1 MNTMTINGQPAP
13 LPDDPDA
20 LLIEVV
26 RDALDLTGTKL
37 VCGAGVCGACTV
49 LVDGAPVVSCL
60 MPARA
65 AAGKAIT
72 TVEGIGAAK
81 LHPVQKA
88 FMAHDALQCGFCT
101 PGFIV
106 EAAAFHDR
114 WRAVKGTATP
124 SREEI
129 GAALSGH
136 LCRCGAYDGIFRAVA
151 DACAGRFDNDTI
163 AAPPRMEA
171 HDKVTG
177 AAKYTVDIRHDGQLE
192 GVILRSALAHARIG
206 ELDLAAARAI
216 PGVGAVISLLDDDR
230 VVRFVGAPIAA
241 VAAKDRKTALAAIA
255 AIRIDSEKLPAA
267 VGLEEARKANAPV
280 VFEKPDRKKA
290 GNVSEGGGSP
300 APWKGNIRGPSAA
313 FSKKPKQVQSW
324 VADAQQA
331 NNPLLVEGTFRT
343 GTQSH
348 ACLEPHAAVARF
360 DGDVLT
366 VHASTQAVF
375 HLMELIAKR
384 FKLDHDKVRVI
395 ADHVGGGFGSK
406 ASLGMETIAAIE
418 LARAAKAPVRIAY
431 DRHEELSVTGYR
443 PAAEVKIALL
453 PSAQG
458 ELKALSL
465 TAHADTGAATNSTI
479 AALARLIYPAEAKA
493 LADYDVISNL
503 PPGAAFRGPGGPP
516 MAFALE
522 QAIDEAALRMNADP
536 IALRK
541 RWDPDP
547 NRQRLYDWAMGLELW
562 RNRKP
567 ASAQTGRYRRGVGVA
582 TGYWLYL
589 WQPGSKV
596 EVAIK
601 GGRLVAS
608 TATQDIGTGTR
619 SVIANTVAREFGLE
633 PHEVEVR
640 IGDSRLPEGPGSGG
654 SRVTA
659 SVVPPTL
666 LAIGKLKAAIE
677 THAKRKPVPGS
688 NAPWRELLAAS
699 PDLAAASER
708 PEDSKQMAPGI
719 QSPLKQVGLLGWI
732 FGFMMRR
739 FSNLAIGAGVPSS
752 VQVIEVEVDTWLGHV
767 RVVSVH
773 TGIAVGKIA
782 APALAH
788 SQAAGSVIQ
797 GIGYALY
804 EAREIDSVT
813 GDILSGGMEDYRIPG
828 IADTPAIDVHF
839 DEGGF
844 GHVLGGSV
852 GIGEVA
858 TVPTSPAIANAV
870 CNATGIRLTELPIR
884 PDRLIAALKG
894 RAAA

>member
-1 MNTMTINGQPAP
+1 MSTMTINGKLAS

-20 LLIEVV
+20 LLIDVV
-26 RDALDLTGTKL
+26 RDSLDLTGTKL
-37 VCGAGVCGACTV
+37 ACGAGVCGACTV
-49 LVDGAPVVSCL
+49 LVDGVPAVSCL
-60 MPARA
+60 MPASA
-65 AAGKAIT
+65 AADKSIT
-72 TVEGIGAAK
+72 SVEGIGGAT

-106 EAAAFHDR
+106 EAAAFHDG
-114 WRAVKGTATP
+114 WRAARGTATP

-151 DACAGRFDNDTI
+151 DACAGRFDGNEI
-163 AAPPRMEA
+163 LPPRLEA
-171 HDKVTG
+171 RDKVTG

-192 GVILRSALAHARIG
+192 GVILRSQQAHARIG
-206 ELDLAAARAI
+206 EFDLAAARAI
-216 PGVGAVISLLDDDR
+216 EGVGAVVSLLGDDR
-230 VVRFVGAPIAA
+230 IVRYVGEPIAA
-241 VAAKDRKTALAAIA
+241 VAARDRKTALAAIS
-255 AIRIDSEKLPAA
+255 AIHFNSERLPSA
-267 VGLEEARKANAPV
+267 VGLDEARKPDAAV
-280 VFEKPDRKKA
+280 VFEKSARKKA
-290 GNVSEGGGSP
+290 GNVSEGAGAP
-300 APWKGNIRGPSAA
+300 ASWNGNIRGPSAA
-313 FSKKPKQVQSW
+313 FSKKPKKARSW
-324 VADAQQA
+324 VDDARAA

-343 GTQSH
+343 ATQQH

-360 DGDVLT
+360 DGDRLT
-366 VHASTQAVF
+366 VHVSTQAVF
-375 HLMELIAKR
+375 HVMELIAKR

-418 LARAAKAPVRIAY
+418 LARAAGAPVRIAF

-443 PAAEVKIALL
+443 PAAEMKIALL
-453 PSAQG
+453 PSEQG

-493 LADYDVISNL
+493 LADFDVVSNL
-503 PPGAAFRGPGGPP
+503 PAGAPFRGPGGPP
-516 MAFALE
+516 VAFALE
-522 QAIDEAALRMNADP
+522 QAIDEAALRMKVDP

-547 NRQRLYDWAMGLELW
+547 NRQRLYDWAMGLDLW
-562 RNRKP
+562 RGRKT
-567 ASAQTGRYRRGVGVA
+567 AATQGGRYRRGVGVA

-596 EVAIK
+596 EVAVK
-601 GGRLVAS
+601 GGRLIAS

-619 SVIANTVAREFGLE
+619 TVIANTIAHEFGLE

-659 SVVPPTL
+659 SVIPPIL
-666 LAIGKLKAAIE
+666 LAVQQLKHAIQRN
-677 THAKRKPVPGS
+677 AKRQPVPGS
-688 NAPWRELLAAS
+688 NAPWRELLAAA
-699 PDLAAASER
+699 PDLSASATR
-708 PEDSKQMAPGI
+708 PEDGKPTAPGI
-719 QSPLKQVGLLGWI
+719 RSPLREAGFMGMI
-732 FGFMMRR
+732 FGWMMRR
-739 FSNLAIGAGVPSS
+739 FSNIVVGAGVPSS
-752 VQVIEVEVDTWLGHV
+752 VQIVEVEVDTWLGHV
-767 RVVSVH
+767 RVVNVH

-782 APALAH
+782 APALAR
-788 SQAAGSVIQ
+788 SQAAGAVIQ
-797 GIGYALY
+797 GVGYALY
-804 EAREIDSVT
+804 EAREIDSRT
-813 GDILSGGMEDYRIPG
+813 GDVLSGGMEDYRIPG
-828 IADTPAIDVHF
+828 IADTPVIDVHF
-839 DEGGF
+839 DEAGF
-844 GHVLGGSV
+844 EHVAGGSV

-858 TVPTSPAIANAV
+858 TVPTSPAIANAIY
-870 CNATGIRLTELPIR
+870 NAIGVRPDELPIR
-884 PDRLIAALKG
+884 PDRLVAALKG

>member
-1 MNTMTINGQPAP
+1 MSTMTINGRPAP

-65 AAGKAIT
+65 AADRTVT
-72 TVEGIGAAK
+72 TVEGVGAAR

-106 EAAAFHDR
+106 EAAAFHDG
-114 WRAVKGTATP
+114 WRAANGTALP
-124 SREEI
+124 SREQI
-129 GAALSGH
+129 GEALSGH

-151 DACAGRFDNDTI
+151 DACAGRFDGGEV
-163 AAPPRMEA
+163 APPRMEA
-171 HDKVTG
+171 RDKVTG
-177 AAKYTVDIRHDGQLE
+177 AAKYTVDIRHEGQLE
-192 GVILRSALAHARIG
+192 GVILRSRLAHARIG
-206 ELDLAAARAI
+206 ELDFAAARAV
-216 PGVGAVISLLDDDR
+216 PGVGAVISLIGDDR
-230 VVRFVGAPIAA
+230 IVRFVGDPIAA
-241 VAAKDRKTALAAIA
+241 VAAKDRRTALAAIA
-255 AIRIDSEKLPAA
+255 AIKFTSERLPSA
-267 VGLEEARKANAPV
+267 VGLDQARKPGAPV
-280 VFEKPDRKKA
+280 VFEKSARKKA
-290 GNVSEGGGSP
+290 GNVSEGNAAP
-300 APWKGNIRGPSAA
+300 ATWNGNIRGPSAA
-313 FSKKPKQVQSW
+313 FSRKPRKVRSW
-324 VADAQQA
+324 VDSAREEK
-331 NNPLLVEGTFRT
+331 NPLLVEGAFRT
-343 GTQSH
+343 GTQLH

-360 DGDVLT
+360 DGDRLT
-366 VHASTQAVF
+366 VHASTQSVF

-384 FKLDHDKVRVI
+384 YKLGHDKVRVI

-418 LARAAKAPVRIAY
+418 LARAAGAPVRVAV

-465 TAHADTGAATNSTI
+465 VAHADTGAAINSTI
-479 AALARLIYPAEAKA
+479 AALARLIYPADAKE
-493 LADYDVISNL
+493 LADFDVISNL
-503 PPGAAFRGPGGPP
+503 APGAPFRGPGGPP

-522 QAIDEAALRMNADP
+522 QAIDEAALRMNVDP

-547 NRQRLYDWAMGLELW
+547 NRLRLYDWALGLDLW
-562 RNRKP
+562 RNRRL
-567 ASAQTGRYRRGVGVA
+567 AAAQSGRYRRGVGVA

-589 WQPGSKV
+589 WQPGVKV
-596 EVAIK
+596 EVAVK
-601 GGRLVAS
+601 GGRLIAS

-640 IGDSRLPEGPGSGG
+640 LGDSGLPEGPGSGG

-659 SVVPPTL
+659 SVVPPIL
-666 LAIGKLKAAIE
+666 LAVQKLKAAIE
-677 THAKRKPVPGS
+677 QNARRKPVPGS
-688 NAPWRELLAAS
+688 NAPWRELLAAA
-699 PDLAAASER
+699 PDLSASAVR
-708 PEDSKQMAPGI
+708 PEDSRQMAPGI
-719 QSPLKQVGLLGWI
+719 RSPLKEAGFIGMI
-732 FGFMMRR
+732 FGWMMRR

-752 VQVIEVEVDTWLGHV
+752 VQVVEVEVDTWLGHV
-767 RVVSVH
+767 RVVHVH
-773 TGIAVGKIA
+773 TGIAVGRIA
-782 APALAH
+782 APALAR
-788 SQAAGSVIQ
+788 SQATGAVIQ
-797 GIGYALY
+797 GIGYALH
-804 EAREIDSVT
+804 EAREIDFRS
-813 GDILSGGMEDYRIPG
+813 GDVLSGGMEDYRIPG
-828 IADTPAIDVHF
+828 IADTPAIEVHF

-844 GHVLGGSV
+844 DHVLGGSV

-858 TVPTSPAIANAV
+858 TVPTSPAIANAI
-870 CNATGIRLTELPIR
+870 CNATGARLTELPIR
-884 PDRLIAALKG
+884 PDLLLAALKG

>member
-1 MNTMTINGQPAP
+1 MSTMTINGRIES

-20 LLIEVV
+20 LLVDVV
-26 RDALDLTGTKL
+26 RGELNLTGTKL

-65 AAGKAIT
+65 AAGKSVM

-101 PGFIV
+101 PGFVV
-106 EAAAFHDR
+106 EAVAFCDR
-114 WRAVKGTATP
+114 WRSTKGTAVP

-151 DACAGRFDNDTI
+151 DACAGRFDGD
-163 AAPPRMEA
+163 AFVSPRMEA
-171 HDKVTG
+171 RDKVTG
-177 AAKYTVDIRHDGQLE
+177 SAKYTVDIHHDGQLE
-192 GVILRSALAHARIG
+192 GLILRSQIAHARIG
-206 ELDLAAARAI
+206 ELDLAPARAM
-216 PGVGAVISLLDDDR
+216 PGVSAAVSLLGDDR
-230 VVRFVGAPIAA
+230 VVRFVGEPIAA
-241 VAAKDRKTALAAIA
+241 VAAKDRKTALAALA
-255 AIRIDSEKLPAA
+255 AIKIRSERLPS
-267 VGLEEARKANAPV
+267 VIGLDEARKSDAPA
-280 VFEKPDRKKA
+280 VFEKSNRKKA

-300 APWKGNIRGPSAA
+300 APWKGNVRGPSAA
-313 FSKKPKQVQSW
+313 FSHKPKKARSW
-324 VADAQQA
+324 VADAREGK
-331 NNPLLVEGTFRT
+331 NPLLVEGTFRT

-348 ACLEPHAAVARF
+348 ACLEPHATVARF
-360 DGDVLT
+360 EGDRLT

-384 FKLDHDKVRVI
+384 YKLDHDKVRVI

-406 ASLGMETIAAIE
+406 ASLGVETIAAIE
-418 LARAAKAPVRIAY
+418 LAREAKAPVRIAY

-453 PSAQG
+453 PSEQG
-458 ELKALSL
+458 GLKALSL
-465 TAHADTGAATNSTI
+465 TAYADTGAATNSTI
-479 AALARLIYPAEAKA
+479 AALARLIYPAEAKE
-493 LADYDVISNL
+493 LADFDVISNL

-522 QAIDEAALRMNADP
+522 QAIDEAALRMKVDP
-536 IALRK
+536 IVLRK
-541 RWDPDP
+541 RWDTDP
-547 NRQRLYDWAMGLELW
+547 NRQRLYDWALELDIW
-562 RNRKP
+562 RNRKTP
-567 ASAQTGRYRRGVGVA
+567 AVQTGRYRRGVGVA

-596 EVAIK
+596 EVSVK
-601 GGRLVAS
+601 GGRLIAS
-608 TATQDIGTGTR
+608 TATQDIGTGSRT
-619 SVIANTVAREFGLE
+619 VIANTVAQEFGLE
-633 PHEVEVR
+633 PHEIEVR

-654 SRVTA
+654 SRTTA
-659 SVVPPTL
+659 SVIPPTL
-666 LAIGKLKAAIE
+666 LAIQKLKAAIQQNAQR
-677 THAKRKPVPGS
+677 TPVPGS
-688 NAPWRELLAAS
+688 NAPWRDLLAAS
-699 PDLAAASER
+699 PDLTASGER

-719 QSPLKQVGLLGWI
+719 RSPLKEAGFMGMI
-732 FGFMMRR
+732 FGWMMRR

-767 RVVSVH
+767 RVVNVH
-773 TGIAVGKIA
+773 TGVAVGKIA
-782 APALAH
+782 APALAR

-797 GIGYALY
+797 GVGYALY
-804 EAREIDSVT
+804 EAREIDFRT
-813 GDILSGGMEDYRIPG
+813 GDTLSGGMEDYRIPG
-828 IADTPAIDVHF
+828 IADTPVIDVHF
-839 DEGGF
+839 DEAGF
-844 GHVLGGSV
+844 DHVLGGSV

-870 CNATGIRLTELPIR
+870 CNAIGIRLTELPIR